1 MLLLLLLPYTA
12 VGSQA
17 GKSSPATTSVVMA
30 VNSSSPPLSEQGS
43 STTAL
48 PPSSLATASST
59 PATSNNTCSCGP
71 GNNASMHQLEKAT
84 KMKEQIKNKT
94 GIISKIHHRATHS
107 EDALWASVTLSAL
120 LVLLFVAVL
129 HSRMWLDR
137 TFINYAESQPVRYE
151 QYNKKSEITT
161 RQMLKSRARNLVAF
175 FDKRRGS
182 MTTEAGIS
190 METFVHTEDTV
201 DFVHKALLDS
211 SCSSACSEGSDSSDE
226 DEIFSINKYTGEWE
240 GSSQTKQ
247 LLRKRRGV
255 RQSSVGSEDEPMNSS
270 LTRELKRLS
279 SSSDHKQ
286 GEDVEQVLI
295 QIG

>member
-1 MLLLLLLPYTA
+1 
-12 VGSQA
+12 
-17 GKSSPATTSVVMA
+17 
-30 VNSSSPPLSEQGS
+30 
-43 STTAL
+43 
-48 PPSSLATASST
+48 
-59 PATSNNTCSCGP
+59 
-71 GNNASMHQLEKAT
+71 
-84 KMKEQIKNKT
+84 MKEQIKNKT

-129 HSRMWLDR
+129 HSRMWLDK

-175 FDKRRGS
+175 FNKRRGS
-182 MTTEAGIS
+182 GTTEAGIS

-201 DFVHKALLDS
+201 DLAHKALLDS
-211 SCSSACSEGSDSSDE
+211 SCSSACSECSDTSDE

-255 RQSSVGSEDEPMNSS
+255 RQSSVGSEDELMNSS

-279 SSSDHKQ
+279 SSSDQNKQ
-286 GEDVEQVLI
+286 DEDVEQVLI